1 MIRKTEKD
9 QPVPLGHSPLTAP
22 SLLCALILA
31 LAMLG
36 PTTQVRAQTTDLA
49 FGAIQQDTSLPV
61 EVTADSLSVSQQDG
75 TAIFTGNVIIIQGEM
90 RLAAPR
96 VLVVYAEASEGQQ
109 ARIARLEATGGVTL
123 VSGPDAAEA
132 ESADYNVDDGFVVMR
147 GNVLLTQ
154 GASALTSDLMRV
166 NLEDGT
172 AQMDGRVKTILRG
185 AD

>member
-1 MIRKTEKD
+1 MPFGR
-9 QPVPLGHSPLTAP
+9 P
-22 SLLCALILA
+22 SLI
-31 LAMLG
+31 
-36 PTTQVRAQTTDLA
+36 TTLSLPVLTFVIGLSGYGMAVQAQTTNLA

-75 TAIFTGNVIIIQGEM
+75 TAIFTGNVVIIQGEM

-96 VLVVYAEASEGQQ
+96 VLVVYAEATEGQE

-123 VSGPDAAEA
+123 VSGPDAAES
-132 ESADYNVDDGFVVMR
+132 ERADYNVDDGQVVMT

-154 GASALTSDLMRV
+154 GTSALTSDLMRV

>member
-1 MIRKTEKD
+1 MPFRRRPFIIAT
-9 QPVPLGHSPLTAP
+9 
-22 SLLCALILA
+22 LA
-31 LAMLG
+31 LALA
-36 PTTQVRAQTTDLA
+36 TTGLAGFAQAQSTNLA
-49 FGAIQQDTSLPV
+49 FGVIQQDTSLPV

-75 TAIFTGNVIIIQGEM
+75 TAIFTGNVVIIQGEM

-132 ESADYNVDDGFVVMR
+132 ERADYNVDDGKVFMQ

-154 GASALTSDLMRV
+154 GNSALTSERMTVDL
-166 NLEDGT
+166 EGGT
-172 AQMDGRVKTILRG
+172 AQMDGRVRTILRG
-185 AD
+185 SD

>member
-1 MIRKTEKD
+1 M
-9 QPVPLGHSPLTAP
+9 PL
-22 SLLCALILA
+22 LA
-31 LAMLG
+31 LLVGVFGHVSAV
-36 PTTQVRAQTTDLA
+36 QAQTTNLA

-75 TAIFTGNVIIIQGEM
+75 TAIFTGNVVIIQGEM

-96 VLVVYAEASEGQQ
+96 VLVVYTEASQGQE

-132 ESADYNVDDGFVVMR
+132 ERADYNVDDGQVVMQ

-172 AQMDGRVKTILRG
+172 AQMDGRVRTILRG

>member
-1 MIRKTEKD
+1 MILKTEKD
-9 QPVPLGHSPLTAP
+9 LIVPFGRKPLTVSSFLP
-22 SLLCALILA
+22 VLCLA
-31 LAMLG
+31 LALSG
-36 PTTQVRAQTTDLA
+36 HGNTSFAQTTNLA

-75 TAIFTGNVIIIQGEM
+75 TAIFTGNVVIIQGEM

-96 VLVVYAEASEGQQ
+96 VLVVYAEATEGQQ

-132 ESADYNVDDGFVVMR
+132 DSADYNVDDGFVVMR

>member
-1 MIRKTEKD
+1 MPFGR
-9 QPVPLGHSPLTAP
+9 P
-22 SLLCALILA
+22 SLITAISTPLLA
-31 LAMLG
+31 LLVCVSGHVSAV
-36 PTTQVRAQTTDLA
+36 QAQTTNLA

-75 TAIFTGNVIIIQGEM
+75 TAVFTGNVVIIQGEM

-96 VLVVYAEASEGQQ
+96 VLVVYAEASQGQE

-132 ESADYNVDDGFVVMR
+132 ERADYNVDDGQVVMQ

>member
-1 MIRKTEKD
+1 MPFGRPSLITAIST
-9 QPVPLGHSPLTAP
+9 PLLALFIGVLGHASA
-22 SLLCALILA
+22 A
-31 LAMLG
+31 
-36 PTTQVRAQTTDLA
+36 QAQTTNLA

-75 TAIFTGNVIIIQGEM
+75 TAIFTGNVLIIQGEM

-96 VLVVYAEASEGQQ
+96 VLVVYAEASQGQE

-132 ESADYNVDDGFVVMR
+132 ERADYNVDDGQVVMQ

-154 GASALTSDLMRV
+154 GASALTSDVMRV